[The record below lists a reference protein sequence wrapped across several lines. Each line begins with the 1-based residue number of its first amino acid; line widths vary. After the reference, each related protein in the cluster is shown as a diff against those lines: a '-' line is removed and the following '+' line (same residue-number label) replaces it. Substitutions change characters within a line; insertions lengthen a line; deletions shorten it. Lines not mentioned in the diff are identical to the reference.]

1 MLSVAL
7 LFLIL
12 LPLSACTHKNF
23 AIISHSLMESSNI
36 YDIKI
41 KTSRIAT
48 VKILFNT
55 VTMQINLHTFPH
67 FYRNYNLD

>member
-1 MLSVAL
+1 
-7 LFLIL
+7 
-12 LPLSACTHKNF
+12 
-23 AIISHSLMESSNI
+23 MESSNI

-67 FYRNYNLD
+67 FYRNYNLDLIQYKTKDGTGFL